1 MSVAADLEKGKSQK
15 KEAQLLIQ
23 NLNLLRIYPLQG
35 VSLKEEDFR
44 GKYASITARS
54 ILHGLYCVFDKKAAE
69 KTFNNVWPV
78 HPGES
83 DRGFRAAI
91 FTWVSML
98 QENPTA
104 APFLEG
110 FSAGL
115 LLRPATPQFI
125 KFLAG
130 LSTFLLQDRLKDKI
144 ELASSFNHELLP
156 RNVIKFVTQQE
167 KSRCATF
174 QKQLDEI
181 ETDSADEERH
191 LKGLLSNLRLSLCTL
206 KAEAETYTSDESVQ
220 RLSQIH
226 KELCDLNGLISTRMM
241 QIEEHCEMMDGIITV
256 DLVGGLDKC
265 SAISDKFMKAYTK
278 KACEDQHH
286 SVTRANMHL
295 DALKRTVQ
303 HLQAQRQTLEM
314 MKADTKQRLEDA
326 IASLPAE
333 MLAQL
338 GAKTTASITRLQV
351 NVEDFIEK
359 LSAAFTSRSSTQ
371 K

>member
-15 KEAQLLIQ
+15 KEAQLLIK
-23 NLNLLRIYPLQG
+23 NLKLLRIDPLQG
-35 VSLKEEDFR
+35 VSEDDFR
-44 GKYASITARS
+44 GKNASITVRS
-54 ILHGLYCVFDKKAAE
+54 TLHGLYCVFDRKAAE
-69 KTFNNVWPV
+69 KSLNNVWPV
-78 HPGES
+78 YPGES

-115 LLRPATPQFI
+115 LLRPATPQFLT
-125 KFLAG
+125 FLTG

-144 ELASSFNHELLP
+144 ELASSFSHELLP

-167 KSRCATF
+167 KSRCVSL
-174 QKQLDEI
+174 QKQLSEI
-181 ETDSADEERH
+181 EADCADEERH

-206 KAEAETYTSDESVQ
+206 KAEAETYASDESVQ
-220 RLSQIH
+220 RLSQMH
-226 KELCDLNGLISTRMM
+226 KELRDQNRLISTRMM
-241 QIEEHCEMMDGIITV
+241 QIEEHCEVMDGIITL
-256 DLVGGLDKC
+256 DLVGGLNKC
-265 SAISDKFMKAYTK
+265 SAISDKFMKGYNKRT
-278 KACEDQHH
+278 CEDQRD
-286 SVTRANMHL
+286 SITWANMHL

-326 IASLPAE
+326 IDCLPAE
-333 MLAQL
+333 ILEES
-338 GAKTTASITRLQV
+338 GIKTTASITRFQV

-359 LSAAFTSRSSTQ
+359 LSAAFTNHSSKQ